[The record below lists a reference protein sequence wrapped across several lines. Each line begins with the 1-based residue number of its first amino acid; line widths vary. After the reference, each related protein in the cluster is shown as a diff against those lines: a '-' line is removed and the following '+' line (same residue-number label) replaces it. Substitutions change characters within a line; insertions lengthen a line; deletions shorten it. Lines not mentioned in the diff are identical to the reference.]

1 MLNPYFINILV
12 LVGIYSILAVSLN
25 LVLGFTGLIN
35 LGHIAFFGIGAYT
48 SALLTKAG
56 MPFIFGFFAAGLIA
70 AGFGFLLIYATKKLR
85 GDYFALASLGFAFVV
100 GSLMLNLQWL
110 TRGPLGIAGIERP
123 NIFGLVLNTPVEY
136 FIFVIVIAVIS
147 IFVMHRVV
155 NSPFGRL
162 LHAVRNDEIGL
173 RVLGK
178 NTFLIKS
185 KTMIVAGFFA
195 GLAGSLF
202 AHYIRFIEPGSFFL
216 SEIIFVLSIVIIGGI
231 ASITGSVVA
240 TALLLFI
247 PEILRFLPIQS
258 DILGAVRQVLYSVLL
273 LIILVFRPRGLFGR
287 IDLE

>member
-1 MLNPYFINILV
+1 MLNPYFINIII

-35 LGHIAFFGIGAYT
+35 LGHVALFGVGAYT

-56 MPFIFGFFAAGLIA
+56 APFIVGFFSAGLTAALFGFIIIF
-70 AGFGFLLIYATKKLR
+70 ATKKLK
-85 GDYFALASLGFAFVV
+85 GDYFALASLGFAFVI

-110 TRGPLGIAGIERP
+110 TRGPLGIVGIERP
-123 NIFGLVLNTPVEY
+123 NIFGFVLNTPVEY
-136 FIFVIVIAVIS
+136 LIFVIIIASIS
-147 IFVMHRVV
+147 IFAMRRVV

-178 NTFLIKS
+178 NTFLIKI

-202 AHYIRFIEPGSFFL
+202 AHYIRFIEPSSFFL

-231 ASITGSVVA
+231 ASISGSVVA

-247 PEILRFLPIQS
+247 PEILRFLPLQS
-258 DILGAVRQVLYSVLL
+258 NLLGAMRQIIYSILL
-273 LIILVFRPRGLFGR
+273 LVILVFRPRGLLGR